1 MTQDLFSQAELGRYR
16 LRNRAVMAPMTR
28 NRAGD
33 DGAPTPMMAQ
43 YYAQRAEAG
52 LIITESTQV
61 SPRGRGYP
69 GTPGV
74 HNDAQIEGWAAVVA
88 AVHARGGLIFLQLWH
103 AGRQSH
109 PLVQPDGV
117 LPVAP
122 SAIAPDGMTVTGEG
136 MKPFVVPRALE
147 TGEIAK
153 VVAEFR
159 AAAEN
164 AQRAGFDGVEIN
176 AANGYLIDQF
186 LRDGSNR
193 RTDGYGG
200 SPQNRAR
207 FLLEIVESVTAVLSP
222 REVGVRL
229 SPTNPFGSMSDADP
243 AATFGHVV
251 DALNDCGLAYLHG
264 REGGQRDFDWA
275 AWRRR
280 FQGVYMANGGYDLD
294 RAQAAIASGFADLVS
309 FGALYLANPDLL
321 ERFRRRAPLNA
332 PDKSTFYGG
341 GARGFTD
348 YPLLPELD
356 TGRQGAPC

>member
-1 MTQDLFSQAELGRYR
+1 MGLFSQAELGRYR

-28 NRAGD
+28 NRAGE
-33 DGAPTPMMAQ
+33 DGVPTPLMAQ

-61 SPRGRGYP
+61 SPQGKGYP
-69 GTPGV
+69 GTPGI
-74 HNDAQIEGWAAVVA
+74 HNQTQIEGWAAVVA

-109 PLVQPDGV
+109 PLVQPHGL

-122 SAIAPDGMTVTGEG
+122 SAIAPDGMTITGGG
-136 MKPFVVPRALE
+136 MKAFVVPRALE
-147 TGEIAK
+147 TREIAQ
-153 VVAEFR
+153 VVAEFG
-159 AAAEN
+159 AAADN
-164 AQRAGFDGVEIN
+164 ARRAGFDGVEIN

-200 SPQNRAR
+200 SPRNRAR
-207 FLLEIVESVTAVLSP
+207 LLLEVVESVTAVLDP
-222 REVGVRL
+222 RRVGVRL
-229 SPTNPFGSMSDADP
+229 SPTNPFGAMSDADP
-243 AATFGHVV
+243 AATFGYAAE
-251 DALNDCGLAYLHG
+251 ALNAHGLAYLHG
-264 REGGQRDFDWA
+264 REAGQTDFDWA
-275 AWRRR
+275 AWRAR
-280 FQGVYMANGGYDLD
+280 FHGVYIANGGYDLK

-309 FGALYLANPDLL
+309 FGALYLANPDLI
-321 ERFRRRAPLNA
+321 ERFRRGAPLNV

-348 YPLLPELD
+348 YPVLTELD
-356 TGRQGAPC
+356 AGHQGAPC